1 MQNSKESMLK
11 DFRALDVKSF
21 TSQFASL
28 TSTCSC
34 MVKQLESHTLQVSAL
49 FKVNEPK
56 QKKVKKKR
64 PKKKQAKNDEDD
76 DAFLDSIIAAT

>member
-1 MQNSKESMLK
+1 
-11 DFRALDVKSF
+11 
-21 TSQFASL
+21 
-28 TSTCSC
+28 

>member
-1 MQNSKESMLK
+1 MLK
-11 DFRALDVKSF
+11 DFKTLDVKSF
-21 TSQFASL
+21 TSQFAFL
-28 TSTCSC
+28 TSTCSS
-34 MVKQLESHTLQVSAL
+34 MVNQLELHTLQVKAL

-76 DAFLDSIIAAT
+76 DAFLDSIIAAS